1 MAKNEKKVKE
11 ERFEDIRWARREH
24 LRGKADM
31 SDKRDFLLTLV
42 FLKFMSDR
50 AENATRLEA
59 AFRTLGVK
67 L

>member
-1 MAKNEKKVKE
+1 MAKEEKKVKE
-11 ERFEDIRWARREH
+11 ERLEDILWACRER
-24 LRGKADM
+24 LRGK
-31 SDKRDFLLTLV
+31 
-42 FLKFMSDR
+42 

>member
-1 MAKNEKKVKE
+1 MAKKEKKVKE
-11 ERFEDIRWARREH
+11 ERLEDILWACREH
-24 LRGKADM
+24 LRGK
-31 SDKRDFLLTLV
+31 
-42 FLKFMSDR
+42 

>member
-1 MAKNEKKVKE
+1 MAKKEKNVKE
-11 ERFEDIRWARREH
+11 ERLEDILSACREH
-24 LRGKADM
+24 LHGK
-31 SDKRDFLLTLV
+31 
-42 FLKFMSDR
+42 